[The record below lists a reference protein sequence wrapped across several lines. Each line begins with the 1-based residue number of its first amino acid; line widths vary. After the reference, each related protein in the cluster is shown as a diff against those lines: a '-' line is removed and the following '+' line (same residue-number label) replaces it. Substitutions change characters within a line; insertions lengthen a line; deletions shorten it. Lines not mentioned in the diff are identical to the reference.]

1 MSKTKKQFKHSASTR
16 RQWREQ
22 GARRRARQATARSG
36 TVAAPAAAALASP
49 ADPPARKRRGKAA
62 EAAAEVASVPA
73 ADVAADVAQA
83 MAPEVAQ
90 ATGAATTAADA
101 AAPAV
106 DAATVG
112 AATCATVPDAD
123 PRQPCATDGAMAHAA
138 QAPAPL
144 PPAAA
149 IEPAM
154 VSTGEASAVPPL
166 RESLATSLTTAAG
179 LAIGGAATWKSYG
192 MLCGL
197 MEYLNPGYGV
207 DVAMSLVL
215 GEAAGGLFLETRL
228 AARRRDAWTWLLLLA
243 VVIFP
248 ASQSMLACVREVGT
262 HATHVKEATHEATV
276 TTQCVDK
283 DPPPDY
289 GKTRLPIWQEG
300 ERQRMADCHAQQE
313 KERREGQATL
323 TKATDEHSV
332 FELPVMM
339 LLPVGLSIINAAT
352 GAAISVLFR
361 SLLSIPAGLLA
372 LFRRRVSERAQEP
385 KACPDR
391 PMPTGLPLT
400 LPPPPERWWR
410 RLAHWP
416 VLRALMRR
424 RVAA

>member
-1 MSKTKKQFKHSASTR
+1 M
-16 RQWREQ
+16 
-22 GARRRARQATARSG
+22 
-36 TVAAPAAAALASP
+36 AAHL
-49 ADPPARKRRGKAA
+49 
-62 EAAAEVASVPA
+62 
-73 ADVAADVAQA
+73 
-83 MAPEVAQ
+83 AQ
-90 ATGAATTAADA
+90 ATGAVITAADA

-106 DAATVG
+106 DTAAAG
-112 AATCATVPDAD
+112 AATCATVPDAG
-123 PRQPCATDGAMAHAA
+123 PRQPRATDGAMAHAA
-138 QAPAPL
+138 EAPAPP
-144 PPAAA
+144 PPAAL
-149 IEPAM
+149 IEPAA
-154 VSTGEASAVPPL
+154 VSTGEASAVPSL

-192 MLCGL
+192 MLCGV

-228 AARRRDAWTWLLLLA
+228 AARRRGAWTWLLLLA

-289 GKTRLPIWQEG
+289 GKTRLPIWQDG
-300 ERQRMADCHAQQE
+300 EAKRMAACHAQQE

-323 TKATDEHSV
+323 TKAADEHSV

-352 GAAISVLFR
+352 GAAIGVLFR
-361 SLLSIPAGLLA
+361 SMLAVLAALLAPLAGLVK
-372 LFRRRVSERAQEP
+372 RRESAQEP
-385 KACPDR
+385 KARPNR

-400 LPPPPERWWR
+400 LPPPPEAWWR

>member
-1 MSKTKKQFKHSASTR
+1 VSTV
-16 RQWREQ
+16 E
-22 GARRRARQATARSG
+22 
-36 TVAAPAAAALASP
+36 ASP
-49 ADPPARKRRGKAA
+49 VSAR
-62 EAAAEVASVPA
+62 VS
-73 ADVAADVAQA
+73 
-83 MAPEVAQ
+83 
-90 ATGAATTAADA
+90 
-101 AAPAV
+101 
-106 DAATVG
+106 
-112 AATCATVPDAD
+112 
-123 PRQPCATDGAMAHAA
+123 AA
-138 QAPAPL
+138 QDGQHDGQLSAAMSAPL
-144 PPAAA
+144 
-149 IEPAM
+149 
-154 VSTGEASAVPPL
+154 STGGASAVPPL
-166 RESLATSLTTAAG
+166 RESLATLLTTAAG

-192 MLCGL
+192 MLCGV

-248 ASQSMLACVREVGT
+248 VSQSMLACVREVGT
-262 HATHVKEATHEATV
+262 HATHVNEATHEAIV

-289 GKTRLPIWQEG
+289 GKTRLPIWHEG
-300 ERQRMADCHAQQE
+300 EAKRMAACHAQQE

-323 TKATDEHSV
+323 TKAADEHSV

-361 SLLSIPAGLLA
+361 SLLAVLAGLLA
-372 LFRRRVSERAQEP
+372 PLAGLVKRRAPEPAQEP
-385 KACPDR
+385 KARPDR
-391 PMPTGLPLT
+391 PTPTGLPLT
-400 LPPPPERWWR
+400 LPPAPEPWWR

-416 VLRALMRR
+416 VLRALLRR